1 MIPPG
6 CRSEPKGL
14 IRQIFEPAIPQEK
27 QFLNNVGHFR
37 KVKPWASAAAP
48 CCLEFM
54 SAVFTQAD

>member
-1 MIPPG
+1 
-6 CRSEPKGL
+6 L